1 MPGTITFSSNF
12 CFAFGSRHRRMLAC
26 ASVAEISPSISAVD
40 NRSLYEVLR
49 VRGNASQAEIKT
61 AYRTLAKLYHPDAM
75 ARFMDS
81 SAASTADDRDFINIR
96 RAYATLSD
104 PDARA
109 VYDFTLKV
117 NSQRRRSIAAVRG
130 GFYPTQRWETDQCW

>member
-1 MPGTITFSSNF
+1 MPGTITFSSNS

-81 SAASTADDRDFINIR
+81 STGSSADDRDFINIR

-117 NSQRRRSIAAVRG
+117 NSQRRRSTAGVRW
-130 GFYPTQRWETDQCW
+130 GFCPTQRWETDQCW

>member
-1 MPGTITFSSNF
+1 MPGTITFSSNS
-12 CFAFGSRHRRMLAC
+12 CFAIRSRRRRMFAC
-26 ASVAEISPSISAVD
+26 ASVAEMSPFISGVD

-49 VRGNASQAEIKT
+49 VRRDSSQAEIKT
-61 AYRTLAKLYHPDAM
+61 AYRALAKLYHPDAM

-81 SAASTADDRDFINIR
+81 STASSADDRDFINIR

-109 VYDFTLKV
+109 VYDFSLKV
-117 NSQRRRSIAAVRG
+117 TSGRRRSNAAVRG
-130 GFYPTQRWETDQCW
+130 RFYPTQRWETDQCW